1 MENRAERGDI
11 IGIDSLFRRKLERR
25 RERERGRAELL
36 YGGKTRRELDIEEDK
51 DLKDTFFLKSRT
63 RWMIHKIQSCCGA
76 CTKCNNI

>member
-25 RERERGRAELL
+25 RARGRAELL

-51 DLKDTFFLKSRT
+51 DLKDTFFFKVP
-63 RWMIHKIQSCCGA
+63 HKMDDTQNTELLWGLHEM
-76 CTKCNNI
+76 